1 MNHVRRLAG
10 AFLALLV
17 TANIAFATQAVAVD
31 APINDVPPVI
41 SGSTS
46 FGSTLTAVPGIWT
59 PSDATLTVQW
69 QRNGI
74 AVTGATNSTYALTP
88 ADIGSRISVVETAL
102 KDGEQASVVSA
113 ETPAVN
119 PAVITNTKP
128 PKVVG
133 SMKFRKTVKADRGSW
148 STGGLT
154 YTYRWFRA
162 GEKIKGATK
171 RTYKL
176 DWQDVGEK
184 ISVRVTVARNNFAKT
199 AAFSTPR
206 KKVQHLAKLKRT
218 VTYRVITRGKI
229 KTSLKTFRKLAN
241 QTLNDPRGWR
251 GMGIAF
257 REVKKGGSFTLV
269 LSQSSKVSSFSGVCS
284 NYYSCRVGNYVV
296 INQDRWLHATPLW
309 KKVHRSLRDYRN
321 MVVNH
326 ETGHWLGHRHAYC
339 STSGA
344 LAPVM
349 QQQSKGLH
357 GCKANPWPKTNE
369 LSSSRFRIK

>member
-1 MNHVRRLAG
+1 MKHARRLTG

-17 TANIAFATQAVAVD
+17 TVNVAFATQAVAVD
-31 APINDVPPVI
+31 APIDDIAPTI

-46 FGSTLTAVPGIWT
+46 FGSTLTAVAGTWT
-59 PSDATLTVQW
+59 PSDATLSVQW
-69 QRNGI
+69 QRNGV
-74 AVTGATNSTYALTP
+74 AVVGATTSTYALTP
-88 ADIGSRISVVETAL
+88 ADIGTRISVVETAI

-113 ETPAVN
+113 ETAAITPG
-119 PAVITNTKP
+119 VITNTKP

-133 SMKFRKTVKADRGSW
+133 TMTFRKTVKADRGSW

-162 GEKIKGATK
+162 GEKIKGASK

-184 ISVRVTVARNNFAKT
+184 ISVRVTVAKDNFTTT

-229 KTSLKTFRKLAN
+229 RTSLKTVRKLAN

-251 GMGIAF
+251 GMGVAF
-257 REVKKGGSFTLV
+257 REVKKGGNFTLV

-339 STSGA
+339 SKRGA